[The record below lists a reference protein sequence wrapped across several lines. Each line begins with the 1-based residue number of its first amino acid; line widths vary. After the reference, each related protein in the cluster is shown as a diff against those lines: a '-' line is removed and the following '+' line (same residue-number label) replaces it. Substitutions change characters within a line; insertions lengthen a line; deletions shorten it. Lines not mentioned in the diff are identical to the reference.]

1 VTHNDHDTTTTEN
14 KPAADHEAG
23 ATGLVLSLAADLA
36 VTVAKL
42 IALTVGVLAI
52 IGVIAGA
59 FLLAGNL
66 LSEDYGPAL
75 LWGAPVA
82 ALLLFLVVS
91 LRGGVYQHTMVRR
104 YLRRR
109 LPPLFA
115 ALTVMLCTAMVIVV
129 ISVMGGFLDLL
140 GESARKLTGDVVIT
154 SYAQDG
160 FPHYE
165 TYIREIEAL
174 PEITAAAPVI
184 EAYGLVRF
192 RGQTLTVQVQGVD
205 PQQLNRV
212 LDFQQT
218 LYWNTDDYL
227 AEFDR
232 QIQSMGELSEQ
243 GQARVQ
249 EFRNRIQ
256 QNDPAAAGMTLTP
269 PDDWQPPDTEP
280 LPGLVMGVEVN
291 PFSQRDPQGHYL
303 FSDRSLEQEVT
314 LTVVPITRSG
324 ALLDPAVRRMIVV
337 NEFKSGLYDVDA
349 NRVYAPFQLVQQM
362 LRMDPAQRID
372 PDTGEPTGDTI
383 PGRASQILVKAA
395 PGVTPEQ
402 AADAVRTTV
411 ANAQRDIGSAQPLY
425 VLTWQQRHARVL
437 TAVQNEKG
445 MVTFLFVIISI
456 VAVVMVAVT
465 FYMTVLSNIR
475 DIGVIRAVGA
485 SRLGI
490 LNIFLGYGLAIGAVG
505 AALGFALGASTVIY
519 LNEIQDLIYALSG
532 WRMWDPQTYFFD
544 RIPNQIN
551 PAETLAIVLG
561 AVLSSVIGAALP
573 AIMAARLDPV
583 EALRHE

>member
-1 VTHNDHDTTTTEN
+1 MSDHSPESTAPGTDDGD
-14 KPAADHEAG
+14 KDSGVA
-23 ATGLVLSLAADLA
+23 GLVLGLTADLA

-42 IALTVGVLAI
+42 IALTVGVLAL
-52 IGVIAGA
+52 IGVIAGV

-66 LSEDYGPAL
+66 LSEDYGGL
-75 LWGAPVA
+75 VLWGAPVA

-115 ALTVMLCTAMVIVV
+115 ALTVMLCTAMVIIV
-129 ISVMGGFLDLL
+129 ISVMGGFIDLL
-140 GESARKLTGDVVIT
+140 SESIRKLSGDVIVT
-154 SYAQDG
+154 SYAQEG
-160 FPHYE
+160 FPYYDE
-165 TYIREIEAL
+165 YIQRIEAL
-174 PEITAAAPVI
+174 PEVRAAAPSI
-184 EAYGLVRF
+184 GAYGLVRF
-192 RGQTLTVQVQGVD
+192 RGQTLTVQVQGID
-205 PQQLNRV
+205 PSRLNRV
-212 LDFQQT
+212 LDFEQT
-218 LYWNTDDYL
+218 LYWKTEDYL
-227 AEFDR
+227 REFDAYVD
-232 QIQSMGELSEQ
+232 SFPELSDQGREVARRQREQ
-243 GQARVQ
+243 LEESDPVQ
-249 EFRNRIQ
+249 
-256 QNDPAAAGMTLTP
+256 AGMTMTP
-269 PDDWQPPDTEP
+269 PATWQLPETDP

-291 PFSQRDPQGHYL
+291 PFSQRDPTGQYV
-303 FSDRSLEQEVT
+303 FKDRSLEQEVT

-324 ALLDPAVRRMIVV
+324 ALLDPAVRRMVVV
-337 NEFKSGLYDVDA
+337 NEFKSGHHEVDA
-349 NRVYAPFQLVQQM
+349 NRVYAPFELVQQM
-362 LRMDPAQRID
+362 LRMDAANRVD
-372 PDTGEPTGDTI
+372 PETGEPTGDTI
-383 PGRASQILVKAA
+383 PARTSEILIKAA
-395 PGVTPEQ
+395 DGVSPEA
-402 AADAVRTTV
+402 AADAVRL
-411 ANAQRDIGSAQPLY
+411 AIAEAQTDLGSAHSLY
-425 VLTWQQRHARVL
+425 VLTWQQRYARIL

-490 LNIFLGYGLAIGAVG
+490 LNIFLGYGLAIGTVG
-505 AALGFALGASTVIY
+505 AALGFALGASIVIN
-519 LNEIQDLIYALSG
+519 LNEIQDVIYALSG

-544 RIPNQIN
+544 SIPNKIN

-561 AVLSSVIGAALP
+561 AVLSSVVGAALP